1 MKALPFR
8 QVHLDFHTSPLMPD
22 VGSEF
27 DEANFEEALKVGHV
41 SSITLFAKCHH
52 GYFYYP
58 TKVGLMHPTL
68 KTNLLDRQ
76 LKVCEKL
83 GVRTQIY
90 VSAGLDEQ
98 KAVAKP
104 HFININ
110 HGRENTL
117 LGAGW
122 HGLCLNNDEYLDEL
136 CREVSEVMETFAGR
150 FDGVFIDI
158 CIPTACVCPCCIASM
173 LALGLDPE
181 KDADLLVHKDMVFKK
196 YVNRINSIVAKYDP
210 DMPVVH
216 NCGNIPR
223 NNRDHVFINTKH
235 LELESLP
242 TGGWGYDHFPLS
254 AAYARTLG
262 REFVGMT
269 GKFHKCWGEFG
280 GYKHPNALKYETAL
294 SLALGAKCSIGDQ
307 LHPLGRFD
315 TATYKLT
322 GAAYSEVEK
331 KEAWCIG
338 AKHFADIAIYST
350 YVTREAECPDEGA
363 NRMLLEGNY
372 LYNIIDGYEPFE
384 NYKLVIF
391 PDCVEFDDTLAE
403 KVRNY
408 INKGGKVLLS
418 HNSGITDGKF
428 FTDFG
433 VRYIGES
440 KLDATYMVPTYSFA
454 DIGSAAYLMYLKGNV
469 IEADADV
476 RVMANCEKSYF
487 NRSLRCFCS
496 HANTPNKPGDDTPGA
511 VISGNIGYISWPVFT
526 DYGEN
531 GAYHT
536 KRLVYDM
543 IDELLRDKKTLEASL
558 PSSGVV
564 TLTEQEAENRLVC
577 HLLYVV
583 TKVRGKN
590 TEIIED
596 AVPIYNTALKIRT
609 EKFPKR
615 VYSAPDMSD
624 IGYTYEN
631 GVLEFTVKEFTLH
644 GMVVIDY

>member
-1 MKALPFR
+1 M
-8 QVHLDFHTSPLMPD
+8 
-22 VGSEF
+22 
-27 DEANFEEALKVGHV
+27 
-41 SSITLFAKCHH
+41 
-52 GYFYYP
+52 
-58 TKVGLMHPTL
+58 
-68 KTNLLDRQ
+68 
-76 LKVCEKL
+76 
-83 GVRTQIY
+83 
-90 VSAGLDEQ
+90 
-98 KAVAKP
+98 
-104 HFININ
+104 
-110 HGRENTL
+110 
-117 LGAGW
+117 
-122 HGLCLNNDEYLDEL
+122 
-136 CREVSEVMETFAGR
+136 
-150 FDGVFIDI
+150 DI
-158 CIPTACVCPCCIASM
+158 CMPTECVCPCCIDSM

-181 KDADLLVHKDMVFKK
+181 KNEDLLVHKDMVFKK
-196 YVNRINSIVAKYDP
+196 YVNRINSTVAKYDP
-210 DMPVVH
+210 DMPVIH

-315 TATYKLT
+315 TATYKLI
-322 GAAYSEVEK
+322 GAAYSEVKK

-338 AKHFADIAIYST
+338 AKH
-350 YVTREAECPDEGA
+350 
-363 NRMLLEGNY
+363 
-372 LYNIIDGYEPFE
+372 
-384 NYKLVIF
+384 
-391 PDCVEFDDTLAE
+391 
-403 KVRNY
+403 
-408 INKGGKVLLS
+408 
-418 HNSGITDGKF
+418 
-428 FTDFG
+428 
-433 VRYIGES
+433 
-440 KLDATYMVPTYSFA
+440 FA

-496 HANTPNKPGDDTPGA
+496 QANTPNKPGDDTPGA

-543 IDELLRDKKTLEASL
+543 IDELLRDNKTLEASL

-609 EKFPKR
+609 DKFPKR

-631 GVLEFTVKEFTLH
+631 GVLEFTVKEFTIH
-644 GMVVIDY
+644 SMVVIDY